1 MMCRLAKHEFI
12 IFTTGLPVD
21 LFENRVICF
30 LKIREKSL
38 TKLFLNLSILIIG
51 IVLNCFLK
59 KFLNTSSERE
69 IQ

>member
-38 TKLFLNLSILIIG
+38 TKLFLNLLG

-59 KFLNTSSERE
+59 KFLNTSNERE
-69 IQ
+69 I